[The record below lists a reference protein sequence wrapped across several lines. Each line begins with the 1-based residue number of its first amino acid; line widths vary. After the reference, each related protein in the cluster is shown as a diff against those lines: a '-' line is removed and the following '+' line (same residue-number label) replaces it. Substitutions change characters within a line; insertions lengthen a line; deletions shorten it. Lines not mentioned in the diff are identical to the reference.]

1 MKILT
6 FKRLIGLSAIGGAA
20 YVHKQRGGDWSL
32 ASMKDTLRHL
42 LASAA
47 HKLEDS
53 SSSLRRPLERAGSM
67 SPPPAPRTRL
77 PDDKPRTQYTD
88 LSKRNDDTGRH

>member
-1 MKILT
+1 MRILT
-6 FKRLIGLSAIGGAA
+6 FKRLIGLSAIGGAV

-47 HKLEDS
+47 HKLEDANT
-53 SSSLRRPLERAGSM
+53 SLRRPMERASSI
-67 SPPPAPRTRL
+67 SPPPPPRTRL
-77 PDDKPRTQYTD
+77 ADDKPRTQYAD
-88 LSKRNDDTGRH
+88 LSKRSDDGRH